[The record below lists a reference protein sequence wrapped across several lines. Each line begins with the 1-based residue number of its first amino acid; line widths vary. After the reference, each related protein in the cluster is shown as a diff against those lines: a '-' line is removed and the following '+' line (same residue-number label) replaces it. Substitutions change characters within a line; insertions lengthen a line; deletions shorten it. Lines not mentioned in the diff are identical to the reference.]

1 MVKTIIFDYDG
12 TIHNTL
18 GIYEPAFREAYQW
31 LAEQNVVEEQ
41 KIETAQIAGWLGLN
55 SKEMWDTFLPEL
67 DQRYKDQA
75 SAIVGDSMVR
85 QIRKHRAVWYPG
97 AEEMLTA
104 LKNRGYHL
112 VILSNCKVAYRKAH
126 WEEFRMERW
135 FEQFY
140 DCESYGFCPKTEIV
154 QEVIRDYPGP
164 YLVIGDRR
172 QDLECARSCKS
183 PFIGCLYGYG
193 EKGELDGADALIM
206 TDVCPYTLGIQVW
219 DGITADC
226 MSTII
231 PRNTPIPVTKKE
243 TYWTSWD
250 YQNKTE
256 IAVYQG
262 ESRQVSRNHF
272 LGNFMLEGIPERKAG
287 EESID
292 VEFSYNQNGI
302 LDVKATI
309 VSTHKDMAVTIDL
322 MDSGKKKTT
331 KTSKQ
336 SE

>member
-31 LAEQNVVEEQ
+31 LSEQNVVEEQ

-154 QEVIRDYPGP
+154 QEVIRDYPGS
-164 YLVIGDRR
+164 YLVIGGRR

-193 EKGELDGADALIM
+193 EKGELDGADYFVKSVEEI
-206 TDVCPYTLGIQVW
+206 TGI
-219 DGITADC
+219 I
-226 MSTII
+226 
-231 PRNTPIPVTKKE
+231 
-243 TYWTSWD
+243 
-250 YQNKTE
+250 
-256 IAVYQG
+256 
-262 ESRQVSRNHF
+262 
-272 LGNFMLEGIPERKAG
+272 
-287 EESID
+287 
-292 VEFSYNQNGI
+292 
-302 LDVKATI
+302 
-309 VSTHKDMAVTIDL
+309 
-322 MDSGKKKTT
+322 
-331 KTSKQ
+331 
-336 SE
+336 

>member
-31 LAEQNVVEEQ
+31 LSEQNVVEEQ

-183 PFIGCLYGYG
+183 PFIGEKETWDLGFSLG
-193 EKGELDGADALIM
+193 EKACAGQ
-206 TDVCPYTLGIQVW
+206 VYTLVGDLGVGKTIFTKGLAKGLGI
-219 DGITADC
+219 DE
-226 MSTII
+226 
-231 PRNTPIPVTKKE
+231 PVSSPT
-243 TYWTSWD
+243 
-250 YQNKTE
+250 
-256 IAVYQG
+256 
-262 ESRQVSRNHF
+262 F
-272 LGNFMLEGIPERKAG
+272 
-287 EESID
+287 
-292 VEFSYNQNGI
+292 
-302 LDVKATI
+302 TI
-309 VSTHKDMAVTIDL
+309 VQIYDEGRL
-322 MDSGKKKTT
+322 P
-331 KTSKQ
+331 
-336 SE
+336 